1 MNSSSSDSSER
12 TRPSV
17 IDGVDASPVVQIMAW
32 LCLVLSVL
40 SVAAQFATKQL
51 LARKLKSADWVLLGA
66 LILSV
71 GQIAAILSPGGQ
83 GIGLSSD
90 RQDDSAVD
98 IALQVFYSSELLNIF
113 ALVATKAALLF
124 ALLAITPDTRHR
136 VVIFATGAI
145 TLLWGISNLFAI
157 AFQCP
162 EPARWN
168 VMRHGA
174 QCVDLHAVRAFS
186 AITNLLLDVILIVIP
201 SIIIIPVQMT
211 WDKRIKILGGFW
223 CRVVPVCAS
232 IVQIIL
238 LYRSPTVFS
247 LPTTTTEQGPDFLY
261 ELYKPTTTTLLVQT
275 TGLMATTVPFLK
287 PFLMSLESGFLRAD
301 DEARRQEST
310 FGASSKGTASGGS
323 NNNNNKKGSNK
334 MWSASKYIEIRRQRA
349 WAVEEVELGEPTT
362 TGKTGFLGGG
372 VPAVASVRVGNA

>member
-90 RQDDSAVD
+90 RQNDSAVD
-98 IALQVFYSSELLNIF
+98 NAFQVFYSSELLNIF

-136 VVIFATGAI
+136 VVIFATGAV
-145 TLLWGISNLFAI
+145 TLLWGTSNLFAI

-168 VMRHGA
+168 LMRHGA
-174 QCVDLHAVRAFS
+174 QCVDLHAVRAFG

-238 LYRSPTVFS
+238 LFRSPKVFS
-247 LPTTTTEQGPDFLY
+247 LPNSTTTTEQAPDFLY
-261 ELYKPTTTTLLVQT
+261 ELYKPTTTALLVQT

-310 FGASSKGTASGGS
+310 FGASSKGTGSGS
-323 NNNNNKKGSNK
+323 NNKNGSNK